1 MESSFSLS
9 VLGRGKVA
17 GMKIKL
23 FLAKWQKQI
32 QLLFTIGAL
41 IGAGIVLS
49 VGYSLFQAKM
59 FLFLV
64 FTFYI
69 VVLTGVAIFFGRRL
83 IAMICDG

>member
-1 MESSFSLS
+1 
-9 VLGRGKVA
+9 
-17 GMKIKL
+17 MKIKL